1 MIKID
6 GVILKQMIISGS
18 NNLYNSY
25 PEVDALNVFPVP
37 DGDTGTNMNL
47 TMSSGAKEVFNKNE
61 NSIGV
66 VAKDFA
72 RGLLMG
78 ARGNSGVI
86 LSQIFRGFAESLAG
100 KDSVDA
106 LGLASAFVAGKEV
119 AYKAVMRPVEG
130 TILTV
135 IREASA
141 ALYEK
146 AEKDMPI
153 DVALDILYEAA
164 TKSLEHTPDLLP
176 VLKEVGVV
184 DSGGAGLCKILE
196 GFSLALHNKIVEKEM
211 ATVTEKTAPYS
222 TGKPM
227 NTETV
232 EGHGSVQAKFSH
244 EEFGYC
250 TQFLLQLADPNNLKG
265 KKAFNEKRFKA
276 VLEAHGNSIVFI
288 HSDDLVKVHIHT
300 MKPGNI
306 FTYAQQ
312 FGEFKTM
319 KCDNMSEQHE
329 ELLDDFASEEKKQG
343 KEDTGEKLNVA
354 LKADKTLS
362 DEDQAKHLGIEEE
375 KKQEPKKKFALIAVA
390 VGSGVEEM
398 FRQSNVDYIV
408 SGGQTMNPSTADF
421 VNAIKEVNAENV
433 LLFPNNGN
441 IVMACSQA
449 ANLMKDTCHVAV
461 VPTKTIPQGL
471 SACMVFNPD
480 ETLEN
485 NVKMM
490 EETIAG
496 VKSGEITYAIKDTT
510 IDGVTVNKGQFMG
523 ITGKKILCC
532 HEHKIETLLE
542 LLEKMVDEDSSLI
555 TIICGEDVKPEEKE
569 EVEDKV
575 SAKYGDDFE
584 IDVTYGNQPVYSF
597 FVSVE

>member
-18 NNLYNSY
+18 NNLYNCY

-61 NSIGV
+61 TNIGK
-66 VAKDFA
+66 VASNFA

-86 LSQIFRGFAESLAG
+86 LSQIFRGFAEGL
-100 KDSVDA
+100 KDKESVDA
-106 LGLASAFVAGKEV
+106 LGLAAAFVHGKEV
-119 AYKAVMRPVEG
+119 AYTAVMTPVEG

-135 IREASA
+135 IRESSA

-153 DVALDILYEAA
+153 DVALDILYDEAM
-164 TKSLEHTPDLLP
+164 KSLDRTPDLLP

-184 DSGGAGLCKILE
+184 DSGGAGLCKIFE
-196 GFSLALHNKIVEKEM
+196 GFKKALHNQIVEKEM
-211 ATVTEKTAPYS
+211 ATVTEKAPSYS
-222 TGKPM
+222 TGKIA
-227 NTETV
+227 EKQV
-232 EGHGSVQAKFSH
+232 EGHGSVQAKFNH

-250 TQFLLQLADPNNLKG
+250 TQFLLKLADPKDLKG

-288 HSDDLVKVHIHT
+288 HLDDLVKVHIHT

-329 ELLDDFASEEKKQG
+329 ELMDDFENEK
-343 KEDTGEKLNVA
+343 EKLGIESEDEKFNVA
-354 LKADKTLS
+354 LKADATLS
-362 DEDQAKHLGIEEE
+362 KEDQEKHLGIESKPAE
-375 KKQEPKKKFALIAVA
+375 KKKYALIAVGA
-390 VGSGVEEM
+390 GEGVVRLFKEM
-398 FRQSNVDYIV
+398 NVDYVV

-421 VNAIKEVNAENV
+421 VKAIETLNAENIFI
-433 LLFPNNGN
+433 LPNNGN
-441 IVMACSQA
+441 IYLAAKQA
-449 ANLMKDTCHVAV
+449 GEVQDKVHVEV
-461 VPTKTIPQGL
+461 IPTKTIPEGL
-471 SACMVFNPD
+471 VAAVVFNP
-480 ETLEN
+480 EATVEEN
-485 NVKMM
+485 VENMN
-490 EETIAG
+490 ENIQG
-496 VKSGEITYAIKDTT
+496 VKSGEVTYAIKDTT
-510 IDGVTVNKGQFMG
+510 IDGVTVEKDKFMG
-523 ITGKKILCC
+523 ISKKKILCC
-532 HEHKIETLLE
+532 HKHKVNTLFD
-542 LLEKMVDEDSSLI
+542 LLDSMVDEDSSII
-555 TIICGEDVKPEEKE
+555 TIICGKDVTPEEKKQ
-569 EVEDKV
+569 VEDTLQE
-575 SAKYGDDFE
+575 KYGSDFD
-584 IDVTYGNQPVYSF
+584 IVVQDGMQPVYSF

>member
-61 NSIGV
+61 TNIGK
-66 VAKDFA
+66 VASDFA

-86 LSQIFRGFAESLAG
+86 LSQIFRGFAEGL
-100 KDSVDA
+100 KDKESVDA
-106 LGLASAFVAGKEV
+106 LGLAAAFMRGKEI
-119 AYKAVMRPVEG
+119 AYTAVMTPVEG

-135 IREASA
+135 IRESSA

-146 AEKDMPI
+146 AEKNMPI
-153 DVALDILYEAA
+153 DVALDILYDEAM
-164 TKSLEHTPDLLP
+164 KSLDRTPDLLP

-184 DSGGAGLCKILE
+184 DSGGAGLCKVLE
-196 GFSLALHNKIVEKEM
+196 GFKKALHNQIVEKEM
-211 ATVTEKTAPYS
+211 ATVTEKTPSYS
-222 TGKPM
+222 TGKI
-227 NTETV
+227 TSKV
-232 EGHGSVQAKFSH
+232 EGHGSVQAKFNH

-250 TQFLLQLADPNNLKG
+250 TQFLLKLADQNDLKG

-288 HSDDLVKVHIHT
+288 HLDDLVKVHIHT

-329 ELLDDFASEEKKQG
+329 ELMDDFESEK
-343 KEDTGEKLNVA
+343 EKLGIEGEDEKFDVA
-354 LKADKTLS
+354 LKADATLS
-362 DEDQAKHLGIEEE
+362 KEEQEKHLGIDS
-375 KKQEPKKKFALIAVA
+375 KNQPKKKYALIAVGA
-390 VGSGVEEM
+390 GEGVVNL
-398 FRQSNVDYIV
+398 FKDLNVDYVV

-421 VNAIKEVNAENV
+421 VKAIESLNAENIFI
-433 LLFPNNGN
+433 LPNNGN
-441 IVMACSQA
+441 IFMAAKQA
-449 ANLMKDTCHVAV
+449 GEVQDKVHVEV
-461 VPTKTIPQGL
+461 IPTKTIPEGL
-471 SACMVFNPD
+471 VAAVVFNP
-480 ETLEN
+480 EASVEEN
-485 NVKMM
+485 VENMNENIKD
-490 EETIAG
+490 
-496 VKSGEITYAIKDTT
+496 VKSGEVTYAIKDTT
-510 IDGVTVNKGQFMG
+510 IDGVTVEKDKFMG
-523 ITGKKILCC
+523 ISKKKILCC
-532 HEHKIETLLE
+532 HKHKTNTLFD
-542 LLEKMVDEDSSLI
+542 LLSTMVDEDSSII
-555 TIICGEDVKPEEKE
+555 TIICGEDVTDEEKKI
-569 EVEDKV
+569 VEDTLTE
-575 SAKYGDDFE
+575 KYGDDC
-584 IDVTYGNQPVYSF
+584 DVVVQDGNQPVYSF
-597 FVSVE
+597 FISVE

>member
-18 NNLYNSY
+18 NNLYNNY

-47 TMSSGAKEVFNKNE
+47 TMSSGAREVFNKSDA
-61 NSIGV
+61 SIAAV
-66 VAKDFA
+66 SKDFA

-86 LSQIFRGFAESLAG
+86 LSQIFRGFSESLQG
-100 KDSVDA
+100 KTEVDA
-106 LGLASAFVAGKEV
+106 IGLAEAFMAGKET

-146 AEKDMPI
+146 AEKGMSM
-153 DVALDILYEAA
+153 DVALDILYEEAL
-164 TKSLEHTPDLLP
+164 KSLEHTPELLP

-184 DSGGAGLCKILE
+184 DSGGAGLCKVFE
-196 GFSLALHNKIVEKEM
+196 GFAKALHNQIVEKEM
-211 ATVTEKTAPYS
+211 ATVTEKTTAYS
-222 TGKPM
+222 TGKLPT
-227 NTETV
+227 NTV
-232 EGHGSVQAKFSH
+232 EGHGSVQAKFNH

-250 TQFLLQLADPNNLKG
+250 TQFLLKLADQDNLQG
-265 KKAFNEKRFKA
+265 KKLFNEKRFKA

-329 ELLDDFASEEKKQG
+329 ELMDDFEAEKKKQG
-343 KEDTGEKLNVA
+343 IEGEDEKFDVA
-354 LKADKTLS
+354 LKADTTLS
-362 DEDQAKHLGIEEE
+362 SEDQAKQLGIETSKE
-375 KKQEPKKKFALIAVA
+375 KKKFALIAVA
-390 VGSGVEEM
+390 VGKGVEEM
-398 FRQSNVDYIV
+398 FKQSNVNYII

-433 LLFPNNGN
+433 FLFPNNGN
-441 IVMACSQA
+441 ILMAATQA
-449 ANLMKDTCHVAV
+449 ADLLKDDYHIAV
-461 VPTKTIPQGL
+461 IPTKTIPQGL
-471 SACMVFNPD
+471 TACMVFNPD
-480 ETLEN
+480 ATLEE
-485 NVKMM
+485 NVEFMK
-490 EETIAG
+490 ENLEG

-510 IDGVTVNKGQFMG
+510 IDGVTVETGKFMG
-523 ITGKKILCC
+523 ITNKKIVCC
-532 HEHKIETLLE
+532 HKHKINTLMEMLDV
-542 LLEKMVDEDSSLI
+542 MIDEDASII
-555 TIICGEDVKPEEKE
+555 TIICGEDVDEKEKANVEEKVTE
-569 EVEDKV
+569 
-575 SAKYGDDFE
+575 KYGDE
-584 IDVTYGNQPVYSF
+584 YEVDVVNGGQPVYSF

>member
-1 MIKID
+1 MLKID

-18 NNLYNSY
+18 NNLYNNY

-47 TMSSGAKEVFNKNE
+47 TMSSGAKEVFNKND
-61 NSIGV
+61 SPIGL

-86 LSQIFRGFAESLAG
+86 LSQIFRGFSESLQG

-106 LGLASAFVAGKEV
+106 IGLAEAFMAGKET

-135 IREASA
+135 IRESSA

-146 AEKDMPI
+146 AEKDMPM
-153 DVALDILYEAA
+153 DVALDILFEEAM
-164 TKSLEHTPDLLP
+164 KSLNHTPDLLP
-176 VLKEVGVV
+176 VLKKVGVV
-184 DSGGAGLCKILE
+184 DSGGAGLCKIFE
-196 GFSLALHNKIVEKEM
+196 GFAKALHNEIVEKEM
-211 ATVTEKTAPYS
+211 ATVTEKTPAYS
-222 TGKPM
+222 TG
-227 NTETV
+227 EISSQV
-232 EGHGSVQAKFSH
+232 EGHGSVQAKFNH

-250 TQFLLQLADPNNLKG
+250 TQFLLKLADQNNLQG
-265 KKAFNEKRFKA
+265 KKAFNEKRFKS

-329 ELLDDFASEEKKQG
+329 ELMDDFESEKKKNG
-343 KEDTGEKLNVA
+343 IEDSTEKFDVA
-354 LKADKTLS
+354 LKADTTLS
-362 DEDQAKHLGIEEE
+362 SSDQAKQLGIPQE
-375 KKQEPKKKFALIAVA
+375 KKKYALIAVA
-390 VGSGVEEM
+390 VGKGIENM
-398 FRQSNVDYIV
+398 FKQSNVDYII

-421 VNAIKEVNAENV
+421 VNAIKNINAENV
-433 LLFPNNGN
+433 FLFPNNGN
-441 IVMACSQA
+441 IIMAATQA
-449 ANLMKDTCHVAV
+449 AELMKEECHIAV
-461 VPTKTIPQGL
+461 IPTKTIPQGL
-471 SACMVFNPD
+471 TACMVFNPD
-480 ETLEN
+480 ATLEE
-485 NVKMM
+485 NVEVMK
-490 EETIAG
+490 ENIEG
-496 VKSGEITYAIKDTT
+496 VKSGEITYAVKDTT
-510 IDGVTVNKGQFMG
+510 IDGVTVEKDKFMG
-523 ITGKKILCC
+523 ITNKKIVCC
-532 HEHKIETLLE
+532 HKHKINTLLDM
-542 LLEKMVDEDSSLI
+542 LDHMVDEDSSII
-555 TIICGEDVKPEEKE
+555 TIICGEDITEQEKAEVEEKIN
-569 EVEDKV
+569 D
-575 SAKYGDDFE
+575 KYGDEFE
-584 IDVTYGNQPVYSF
+584 VDVARGDQPVYSF

>member
-6 GVILKQMIISGS
+6 GAILKQMIISGS
-18 NNLYNSY
+18 NNLYNCY

-61 NSIGV
+61 NSIGL

-86 LSQIFRGFAESLAG
+86 LSQIFRGFSESLQG
-100 KDSVDA
+100 KDSIDA
-106 LGLASAFVAGKEV
+106 ISLAEAFVAGKET
-119 AYKAVMRPVEG
+119 AYQAVMRPVEG

-146 AEKDMPI
+146 AEKDMPM
-153 DVALDILYEAA
+153 DEALDILYEEAE
-164 TKSLEHTPDLLP
+164 KSLERTPELLP
-176 VLKEVGVV
+176 VLKDVGVV
-184 DSGGAGLCKILE
+184 DSGGAGLCKIFE
-196 GFSLALHNKIVEKEM
+196 GFAKALHNQIVEKEM
-211 ATVTEKTAPYS
+211 ATVTEKNVAYS
-222 TGKPM
+222 TGKIP
-227 NTETV
+227 TTSV
-232 EGHGSVQAKFSH
+232 EGHGSVQAKFNH

-250 TQFLLQLADPNNLKG
+250 TQFLLKLADQDNLQG

-329 ELLDDFASEEKKQG
+329 ELMDDFESEQKKLG
-343 KEDTGEKLNVA
+343 VESNDDKLNVA
-354 LKADKTLS
+354 LKADTTLS
-362 DEDQAKHLGIEEE
+362 SDEQAKQLGIE
-375 KKQEPKKKFALIAVA
+375 KQAKKKFALIAVA
-390 VGSGVEEM
+390 VGKGIEEM
-398 FRQSNVDYIV
+398 FRQSNVDYII

-421 VNAIKEVNAENV
+421 VNAIKECNAENIF
-433 LLFPNNGN
+433 LFPNNGN
-441 IVMACSQA
+441 ILMAASQA
-449 ANLMKDTCHVAV
+449 ADLMREEHHIAV
-461 VPTKTIPQGL
+461 IPTKTIPQGL
-471 SACMVFNPD
+471 TACMVFNPD
-480 ETLEN
+480 ATLEEN
-485 NVKMM
+485 
-490 EETIAG
+490 EEVMKENIAS

-510 IDGVTVNKGQFMG
+510 IDGVTVEKDKFMG
-523 ITGKKILCC
+523 ITGKKIVCC
-532 HEHKIETLLE
+532 HKHKLNTLIE
-542 LLEKMVDEDSSLI
+542 LLEKMVDEEASII
-555 TIICGEDVKPEEKE
+555 TIICGQDITPEERKQAE
-569 EVEDKV
+569 EKV
-575 SAKYGDDFE
+575 NEKYGDDFE
-584 IDVTYGNQPVYSF
+584 VDIVDGLQPVYSF

>member
-1 MIKID
+1 MTKID

-61 NSIGV
+61 NNIGK
-66 VAKDFA
+66 VASDFA

-86 LSQIFRGFAESLAG
+86 LSQIFRGFAEGLSG
-100 KDSVDA
+100 KESVDA
-106 LGLASAFVAGKEV
+106 LGLASAFLHGKEV
-119 AYKAVMRPVEG
+119 AYTAVMTPVEG

-135 IREASA
+135 IRESSA

-146 AEKDMPI
+146 AEKGMPI
-153 DVALDILYEAA
+153 DECLDILYDEAM
-164 TKSLEHTPDLLP
+164 KSLERTPDLLP

-196 GFSLALHNKIVEKEM
+196 GFKKALHNEIVEKEM
-211 ATVTEKTAPYS
+211 ATVTEKVPTYS
-222 TGKPM
+222 TGKM
-227 NTETV
+227 SNKQV
-232 EGHGSVQAKFSH
+232 EGHGSVQAKFNH

-250 TQFLLQLADPNNLKG
+250 TQFLLKLADQNDLKG

-288 HSDDLVKVHIHT
+288 HLDDLVKVHIHT

-329 ELLDDFASEEKKQG
+329 ELMDDFENEK
-343 KEDTGEKLNVA
+343 EKLGIEGEDEKFDVA
-354 LKADKTLS
+354 LKADATLS
-362 DEDQAKHLGIEEE
+362 KEEQEKHLGIES
-375 KKQEPKKKFALIAVA
+375 KPQEKKKFGIIAVGA
-390 VGSGVEEM
+390 GDGVAKLFKEL
-398 FRQSNVDYIV
+398 NVDYVV

-421 VNAIKEVNAENV
+421 VKAIDQVNAENIFI
-433 LLFPNNGN
+433 LPNNGN
-441 IVMACSQA
+441 IYLAAKQA
-449 ANLMKDTCHVAV
+449 GEVQDKVHVEV
-461 VPTKTIPQGL
+461 IPTKTIPEGL
-471 SACMVFNPD
+471 VAAVVFNPGAD
-480 ETLEN
+480 VQEN
-485 NVKMM
+485 VDNMM
-490 EETIAG
+490 ENIKG
-496 VKSGEITYAIKDTT
+496 IKSGEVTYAIKDTT
-510 IDGVTVNKGQFMG
+510 IDGVTVEKDKFMG
-523 ITGKKILCC
+523 ISKKKILCC
-532 HEHKIETLLE
+532 HKHKTNTLLD
-542 LLEKMVDEDSSLI
+542 LVSSMVDEDSSII
-555 TIICGEDVKPEEKE
+555 TIICGQDVTEDEKKAVEESLNE
-569 EVEDKV
+569 
-575 SAKYGDDFE
+575 KYGSSCDIVIQD
-584 IDVTYGNQPVYSF
+584 GGQPVYSF

>member
-1 MIKID
+1 MVKID

-18 NNLYNSY
+18 NNLYNNY

-47 TMSSGAKEVFNKNE
+47 TMSSGSREVFNKNDT
-61 NSIGV
+61 SIAN

-86 LSQIFRGFAESLAG
+86 LSQIFRGFSESLQG
-100 KDSVDA
+100 KDEVDA
-106 LGLASAFVAGKEV
+106 IGLAEAFMFGKET

-146 AEKDMPI
+146 AERDMPI
-153 DVALDILYEAA
+153 DVALDILFDEAN
-164 TKSLEHTPDLLP
+164 KSLNRTPDLLP

-184 DSGGAGLCKILE
+184 DSGGAGLCKIFE
-196 GFSLALHNKIVEKEM
+196 GFSKALHNQIVEKEM
-211 ATVTEKTAPYS
+211 ATVTEKTASYS
-222 TGKPM
+222 TGKLP
-227 NTETV
+227 TSPI
-232 EGHGSVQAKFSH
+232 EGHGSVQAKFNH

-250 TQFLLQLADPNNLKG
+250 TQFLLKLADQNNLQD
-265 KKAFNEKRFKA
+265 KKQFNEKRFKA

-329 ELLDDFASEEKKQG
+329 ELMDDFESEKKKQG
-343 KEDTGEKLNVA
+343 IETDDEKFDVA
-354 LKADKTLS
+354 LKADTTLS
-362 DEDQAKHLGIEEE
+362 SADQAKQLGIATE
-375 KKQEPKKKFALIAVA
+375 KKEYALIAVA
-390 VGSGVEEM
+390 VGSGIEEM
-398 FRQSNVDYIV
+398 FKQSNVDYII

-421 VNAIKEVNAENV
+421 VNAVKEVNAKNV
-433 LLFPNNGN
+433 FLFPNNGN
-441 IVMACSQA
+441 ILMAANQA
-449 ANLMKDTCHVAV
+449 ADLLKDEYNIRVI
-461 VPTKTIPQGL
+461 PTKTIPQGL
-471 SACMVFNPD
+471 TACMVFNPD
-480 ETLEN
+480 ADVDDNVSVMQENLE
-485 NVKMM
+485 
-490 EETIAG
+490 G
-496 VKSGEITYAIKDTT
+496 VKSGEVTYAIKDTT
-510 IDGVTVNKGQFMG
+510 IDGVNVEKDKFMG
-523 ITGKKILCC
+523 IANKKIVCC
-532 HEHKIETLLE
+532 HKHKINTLLE
-542 LLEKMVDEDSSLI
+542 MLDSMIDEDASII
-555 TIICGEDVKPEEKE
+555 TIICGEDVTEKEQTEVEEKVNE
-569 EVEDKV
+569 
-575 SAKYGDDFE
+575 KYGDDFE
-584 IDVTYGNQPVYSF
+584 IDVSRGEQPVYSF
-597 FVSVE
+597 FVAVE